1 MAVNEYDVIVVGS
14 GPAGATAST
23 LLAQQ
28 GHSVIMIERDEHPKF
43 HIGESLLPFSAPIF
57 DRLGIEWEEGQYLP
71 KGGAEFINEKAGF
84 AARFPLSLTY
94 QPYQVERSKFDLMMV
109 ENANKHG
116 VIVHQNEAVEAVDID
131 AGGVRV
137 SSENSHYTARY
148 LIDATGRD
156 AMMGKKQRSIERI
169 ANLGRFALYTHYKKA
184 DSKKARAMYE
194 CGDIKVFLVDIG
206 WIWVIP
212 LVGDRL
218 SVGLVVH
225 DSVKP
230 QKKGEALFEQ
240 YINQSDFLPALLEGA
255 EVEAPVRVEADFSFY
270 NKNRYGARFACCGDA
285 SGFLD
290 PIFSSGVLLAV
301 TSAERVADRVDYAL
315 KENRENDAD
324 LHLEDDADYLLG
336 LNSMLLFVGR
346 FYNND
351 LVKRLLLEANRNESV
366 KNDIMGLLGGDL
378 WTGSNTFQE
387 KLLSSRQA
395 QKVVP

>member
-1 MAVNEYDVIVVGS
+1 MEVNEHDVIVVGS

-28 GHSVIMIERDEHPKF
+28 GHSVLMIERDQHPKF

-57 DRLGIEWEEGQYLP
+57 DRLGVEWKEGQYLP
-71 KGGAEFINEKAGF
+71 KGGAEFINEAAGY
-84 AARFPLSLTY
+84 AARFPLALTY

-109 ENANKHG
+109 ENAQQHG
-116 VIVHQNEAVEAVDID
+116 VVVHQNEAVESVDID
-131 AGGVRV
+131 AEGVGV
-137 SSENSHYTARY
+137 TTEKAHYSARY
-148 LIDATGRD
+148 MIDATGRD
-156 AMMGKKQRSIERI
+156 AMMGRKSRSIERI

-184 DSKKARAMYE
+184 DSDSAKAMYA

-212 LVGDRL
+212 LVDNRL
-218 SVGLVVH
+218 SIGLVVH

-230 QKKGEALFEQ
+230 EKKGEALFEQ
-240 YINQSDFLPALLEGA
+240 YLNQSDFLPTLLKGA
-255 EVEAPVRVEADFSFY
+255 IKETSVRVEADFSFY
-270 NKNRYGARFACCGDA
+270 NNKRYGERFACCGDA

-301 TSAERVADRVDYAL
+301 TSAERVADRVDWAL
-315 KENRENDAD
+315 KENRETEAD
-324 LHLEDDADYLLG
+324 LHREDDEDYLLG

-351 LVKRLLLEANRNESV
+351 LVKRLLLEANRNKNV
-366 KNDIMGLLGGDL
+366 KDDIMGLLGGDL
-378 WTGSNTFQE
+378 WTGTNTFQE

>member
-1 MAVNEYDVIVVGS
+1 MAVNEYDVVVVGS

-28 GHSVIMIERDEHPKF
+28 GHAVLMIERDQHPRF

-57 DRLGIEWEEGQYLP
+57 DRLGIEWGAGQYLP

-84 AARFPLSLTY
+84 AAQFPLALTH

-109 ENANKHG
+109 ENAITQG
-116 VIVHQNEAVEAVDID
+116 VTVQQREAVEAVEFNDD
-131 AGGVRV
+131 SV
-137 SSENSHYTARY
+137 SVSTDKAHYTARY

-156 AMMGKKQRSIERI
+156 AMLGRKYRSIERI
-169 ANLGRFALYTHYKKA
+169 SDLGRFALYTHYKDA
-184 DSKKARAMYE
+184 DSKTAKAMYE

-212 LVGDRL
+212 LVGNRL
-218 SVGLVVH
+218 SIGLVVH

-230 QKKGEALFEQ
+230 EKKGDALFEH
-240 YINQSDFLPALLEGA
+240 YINQSDFIPVLLEGA
-255 EVEAPVRVEADFSFY
+255 QREAPVRVEADFSFY
-270 NKNRYGARFACCGDA
+270 NTKRYGARFACCGDA

-301 TSAERVADRVDYAL
+301 TSAERVADRIDYAL
-315 KENRENDAD
+315 KKNREHEAD
-324 LHLEDDADYLLG
+324 LHAQDDADYLLG

-346 FYNND
+346 FYNHD
-351 LVKRLLLEANRNESV
+351 LVKRLLLEANRNEDV

-378 WTGSNTFQE
+378 WTGNNAFQE
-387 KLLSSRQA
+387 KLLTSRQA
-395 QKVVP
+395 QKVVT